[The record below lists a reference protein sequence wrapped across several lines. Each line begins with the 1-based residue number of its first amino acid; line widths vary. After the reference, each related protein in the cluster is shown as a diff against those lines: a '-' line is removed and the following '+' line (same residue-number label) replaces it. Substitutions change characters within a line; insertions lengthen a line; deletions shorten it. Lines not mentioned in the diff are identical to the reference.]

1 MLSRHAPTTLL
12 AALFLCALPCSAQ
25 TDPPVSAA
33 APSPPAA
40 GSYQPPTLSLESLA
54 TSDKA
59 VSDAVAAYAQS
70 GDSATFRATIQSAA
84 VRGNAGAQLF
94 LATQYIPEQCDFD
107 PDRDVPNCRP
117 NSKRQ
122 PKVLIPTNPLD
133 LAPSYEEASQW
144 LEQASAKGSGEASEL
159 LAQLITRML
168 SNGHPTPYTAADS
181 TRLHALARTQGFDVE
196 PISVSCYQLT
206 PSGGALTL
214 AGAQRRRLTAGAPP
228 LQPFSTQELQSLQAA
243 GAHGTLQFAG
253 SMTST
258 ESALLSRPAGP
269 PVYIRI
275 ILDHNPEK
283 EIHLHLPAHHDV
295 IFLQQGDTFVTL
307 PPNAPI
313 LPRALSVSPQ
323 TEDDQQVSIFIQQM
337 SGSYTGASCAHF

>member
-117 NSKRQ
+117 NAKRQ
-122 PKVLIPTNPLD
+122 PKVLVRSNPLD
-133 LAPSYEEASQW
+133 VPASYEDATQW
-144 LEQASAKGSGEASEL
+144 LERASAQGSGEASEI

-168 SNGHPTPYTAADS
+168 SNGHPTSYTPADS
-181 TRLHALARTQGFDVE
+181 TRLHALARAQNFDVE
-196 PISVSCYQLT
+196 PISISCYQLT
-206 PSGGALTL
+206 PTNGALTL
-214 AGAQRRRLTAGAPP
+214 DGPQRRRLTANAPP
-228 LQPFSTQELQSLQAA
+228 VQPFSAVELQSLQAA
-243 GAHGTLQFAG
+243 GAHGNLQFAG
-253 SMTST
+253 SVSST
-258 ESALLSRPAGP
+258 ETALLNRPAGP
-269 PVYIRI
+269 PAYIRI

-283 EIHLHLPAHHDV
+283 ETHLPIPAHHDV
-295 IFLQQGDTFVTL
+295 IYLQHGDTFIALPPDVPTL
-307 PPNAPI
+307 PRT
-313 LPRALSVSPQ
+313 LTVTPQ
-323 TEDDQQVSIFIQQM
+323 GEDDQQLTIFIQQM
-337 SGSYTGASCAHF
+337 SGAFTGSPCARF